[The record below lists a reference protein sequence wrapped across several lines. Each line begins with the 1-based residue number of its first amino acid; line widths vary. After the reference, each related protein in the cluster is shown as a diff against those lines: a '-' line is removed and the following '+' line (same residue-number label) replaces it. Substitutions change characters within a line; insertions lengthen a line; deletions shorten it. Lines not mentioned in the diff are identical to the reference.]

1 MPYDEVVEEG
11 EGKPAP
17 AFVLEL
23 YPSREQRA
31 VAGRFIAEA
40 REKRRSGAG
49 ILPVEDRWMLES
61 LSLAGGI
68 NLPKLRWARKDEQN
82 PKTPAHVA
90 VAFDTFDSRVV
101 TDQSEGQSRPLFAYG
116 LLSFFER
123 KYRSKPSP
131 LWLSSILN
139 SSEGEKHPSDR
150 THTDRLLR
158 LQEIIKRAVTRSLT
172 SKAQTPILRTELSPE
187 KDYSL
192 RELHRLC
199 DWVVTLDRNAGIEY
213 FDSPHDNGEIYDAY
227 VIDCVP
233 EREDMGCLQLV
244 TTTSNLDE
252 VRNLLDSALDQMG
265 LSHSRRNAEY
275 LLSHLKALS
284 GRLAI
289 RLTGQKAPTS
299 ELIALALSH
308 ANCSNSVDNSDCWV
322 PIRKGFL
329 IPVDD
334 VLDLIPPLSTGG
346 DEETSDGI
354 LTGKA
359 RPDLI
364 YVSTASRKGLQFQFV
379 EIKYRRHLRTSRS
392 PELLEGIRNQS
403 ESLRKHWDLWYSGEK
418 LCGAFRA
425 VRRAKLARV
434 LRFYAEK
441 ARRHVLENEQYE
453 TLIAEIDRMIEK
465 GGEYTFSITD
475 RPDRGWIFCPE
486 FTVASPL
493 EVSPTDWDTRI
504 FLFGPSLLPNS
515 EPYRE
520 RVPDTESIPDR
531 ESVPIP
537 ASPNVNEPV
546 RDTVHK
552 VDEPVAGQKI
562 DEPVAKANVANE
574 QPVTYSPMQRMN
586 SESLKQGLEH
596 PEALVCLGTDLLTGA
611 ETNWPLTIK
620 GNPHLL
626 IAGLPGMGKT
636 TCLIS
641 ICRQMLSASV
651 RPIVF
656 SYHQD
661 IDERLEHIVSRVRFV
676 DFHGL
681 GFNPLRVIDG
691 QSKLAYLD
699 VAGAMR
705 DIFVAIFPELGDI
718 QGERIRRAIKD
729 SFVERGW
736 DNFSQQAAAPTEPP
750 SRDFLKFCEQT
761 PDQTEA

>member
-1 MPYDEVVEEG
+1 M
-11 EGKPAP
+11 
-17 AFVLEL
+17 
-23 YPSREQRA
+23 
-31 VAGRFIAEA
+31 
-40 REKRRSGAG
+40 
-49 ILPVEDRWMLES
+49 
-61 LSLAGGI
+61 AGGI
-68 NLPKLRWARKDEQN
+68 NLPKLRWARKDEQT

-90 VAFDTFDSRVV
+90 VAFDTFDSRIV
-101 TDQSEGQSRPLFAYG
+101 TEEAPGQSRPLFGYG

-123 KYRSKPSP
+123 KYTSKPSP

-150 THTDRLLR
+150 THTDRLVR
-158 LQEIIKRAVTRSLT
+158 LQEIIKRAVARSLT
-172 SKAQTPILRTELSPE
+172 SKPQAPVLRTELSPE

-213 FDSPHDNGEIYDAY
+213 FDSPRDNDEIYNAY

-252 VRNLLDSALDQMG
+252 VRNLLDGALDQMG

-275 LLSHLKALS
+275 LLAHLKALS

-308 ANCSNSVDNSDCWV
+308 ANCSNSVEDSVCWT
-322 PIRKGFL
+322 PLKKGFL

-334 VLDLIPPLSTGG
+334 VLDLIPPLSAKG
-346 DEETSDGI
+346 DEEASDDI

-364 YVSTASRKGLQFQFV
+364 YVSTAPRKGLQVQFI
-379 EIKYRRHLRTSRS
+379 EIRYRRHLRTSRN

-403 ESLRKHWDLWYSGEK
+403 ESLRRRWDLWYSDDK

-441 ARRHVLENEQYE
+441 ARRHILENDQYE
-453 TLIAEIDRMIEK
+453 TFIAEIDRMIEK

-486 FTVASPL
+486 FTEVSPL
-493 EVSPTDWDTRI
+493 EVSPADWDTRI

-520 RVPDTESIPDR
+520 RSPDR
-531 ESVPIP
+531 EPVLGREVFPNP
-537 ASPNVNEPV
+537 ASPRVDFPAENFPTAPATNDLSVN
-546 RDTVHK
+546 DTVQIAGEPAATLRA
-552 VDEPVAGQKI
+552 DEAFVKAEDANDQAMTDSPTQQK
-562 DEPVAKANVANE
+562 
-574 QPVTYSPMQRMN
+574 N
-586 SESLKQGLEH
+586 SESFKHGLEQR
-596 PEALVCLGTDLLTGA
+596 EALVCLGTDLLTGS

-626 IAGLPGMGKT
+626 IAGLPEWA
-636 TCLIS
+636 
-641 ICRQMLSASV
+641 RQPV
-651 RPIVF
+651 
-656 SYHQD
+656 
-661 IDERLEHIVSRVRFV
+661 
-676 DFHGL
+676 
-681 GFNPLRVIDG
+681 
-691 QSKLAYLD
+691 
-699 VAGAMR
+699 
-705 DIFVAIFPELGDI
+705 
-718 QGERIRRAIKD
+718 
-729 SFVERGW
+729 
-736 DNFSQQAAAPTEPP
+736 
-750 SRDFLKFCEQT
+750 
-761 PDQTEA
+761 